1 LLVWSSFLLSFS
13 ALLPVINPPAGALL
27 FLGLMGDESP
37 ELYRTMARRIA
48 LINVLFLGVIEL
60 LGSAI
65 FRFFGIS
72 LPIIQVAGGII
83 TAGIGWSM
91 LNEQDENAA
100 MRTKETAAQGA
111 TSASESL
118 QQKAFYPFT
127 FPVTS
132 DPATLVVTVTLSAQ
146 AADLTLT
153 TGILRHLGLLI
164 AIVVLSGFVYGC
176 YAYAPRLTQAVQ
188 PATVHG
194 FVRITAFIL
203 FCIGVQISWNGIA
216 ALLPT
221 VVHH

>member
-1 LLVWSSFLLSFS
+1 LVIWSSFLLAFS

-27 FLGLMGDESP
+27 FLGLMGEQPP

-48 LINVLFLGVIEL
+48 VINIAFLIVVEL

-100 MRTKETAAQGA
+100 MHTKEVAAQGA
-111 TSASESL
+111 KSASESL
-118 QQKAFYPFT
+118 QRKAFYPFT

-146 AADLTLT
+146 AADLTLAS
-153 TGILRHLGLLI
+153 GILRHLGLLM
-164 AIVVLSGFVYGC
+164 AIVVLSALVYAC
-176 YAYAPRLTQAVQ
+176 YAYAPRLTKTVQ
-188 PATVHG
+188 PGTVHG

-221 VVHH
+221 VLHR